1 MPIYLFCKDDEKS
14 KKKRKLSE
22 HCFIALIWAIVLVR
36 LWMSFWFIQLLP
48 VLFAFFLIKK
58 LGKRIDLI

>member
-1 MPIYLFCKDDEKS
+1 MFQAEKP
-14 KKKRKLSE
+14 RALSD

-36 LWMSFWFIQLLP
+36 LWMSFWVIQLLP

-58 LGKRIDLI
+58 LGQ